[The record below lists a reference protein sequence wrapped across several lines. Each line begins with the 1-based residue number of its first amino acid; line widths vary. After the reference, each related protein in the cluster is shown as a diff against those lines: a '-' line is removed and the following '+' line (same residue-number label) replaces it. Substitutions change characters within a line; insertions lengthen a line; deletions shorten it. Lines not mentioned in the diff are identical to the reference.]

1 MADVNLPIPALIIG
15 LGGSGAMTLYH
26 VKQQLYEIYNNRVPE
41 TVGLLVLDTAQ
52 KPLAQFTRAGERRQE
67 GMGFGV
73 VEFAP
78 REIGHLGGNARELL
92 ERAARGKRAQVGYLA
107 SWLQADY
114 YLENLPENLFNLEDG
129 AGMFRQLGRL
139 ALFRDVA
146 APAKSQF
153 YNLVREK
160 ITTIKAQRRD
170 ARSLAV
176 FIVGSLAGGTGAGL
190 FLDTAYLVR
199 ALADQNNLDVQLR
212 GYFYLPEAFAS
223 TLSASMLNDAKSRS
237 LGALRELSRFLLHED
252 WGIGYPITYQPPE
265 ARGDDLWK
273 GKLTSKLYDLVY
285 LVDGQRRRRS
295 LSDYPMAVGA
305 TPSVADAIL
314 GFIDSQAGEYQR
326 AYIVNIGNL
335 ITQRQTREGR
345 QPFVGALGTYT
356 IILPIQQMVESWAFQ
371 LALDTLD
378 ALLVPLRRDAS
389 SSLPLELDARA
400 NPERSHAPHDEVRV
414 LLTSRNDI
422 IDPRPGA
429 DTRIRPP
436 ALWAH
441 LYHFFEQR
449 RESEAPLVHRLG
461 MLGLDDWLNYFVPG
475 AEDADQAAQKVWRD
489 TRRVLA
495 LTVATEVPAS
505 DKMDPKED
513 PQHGARRIARQVEQL
528 FDKQLGMVRQG
539 GRREGGFYRDALN
552 EFVKVQVDRFRA
564 GIETY
569 VVGQLHGQDDRD
581 ALRARAGKPGWT
593 LAVLRELD
601 RALTEV
607 AELVELVRTRM
618 VGDHSPR
625 AQAVQA
631 WEAAKQEM
639 SDQRDKTR
647 AILGASPAIQAQRA
661 YLGAAE
667 HALEMYR
674 AEIARESLAEI
685 LTQMRDFLQ
694 TAIKSLETW
703 QAVLAFDM
711 RSLYARVYN
720 AKQQVITQRDQ
731 AADVPARRTIR
742 DLDWEQARYAA
753 YLEATDAR
761 QRSLDGL
768 RWDAQIEMS
777 DQGTPRLRV
786 MLSMGERAFRD
797 DQGSKT
803 GRWSDDNFAALMD
816 FCRAIFST
824 ALERE
829 SALHYL
835 STHEYDGRPD
845 ALAEELFLNSGALL
859 RYDDAVVG
867 QFVPANYLLAY
878 QDPNRP
884 EETRFLQA
892 VMDELKGRYGVSTT
906 DETLARLQNADDRF
920 RLTLVNMSE
929 LLPLRRIG
937 CYADHYQAYMSAAR
951 TERMT
956 FHVFPAEVNAVQYED
971 ELTRQLNQNRR
982 IVQDRVAVLMEDKG
996 RFQEFLTLMAH
1007 RIVVRGRDEVQ
1018 YQKDGTSNYVFYLVV
1033 PSDRPGAKPGE
1044 ADMWWLTRP
1053 GKQPSLLD
1061 AMTTY
1066 IYRERDMG
1074 FETHQPGYNFPV
1086 DYDRVRAYLRLVREK
1101 ETEKRI
1107 NTGELARDDPD
1118 MQEWLDEMDEDDPAW
1133 RDLARA
1139 IVEHDVLK
1147 EFARELALEL
1157 PAMAQQMEQFRTG
1170 VDETGQTID
1179 RADELALHEK
1189 FDLYSMAV
1197 VVLRGEIA
1205 AKRED
1210 AALHAGKAGI
1220 LGARA
1225 AAPNRNGDG
1234 DAKERDKGTG
1244 SLLPY

>member
-26 VKQQLYEIYNNRVPE
+26 VKQQLFEIYNNRVPE

-52 KPLAQFTRAGERRQE
+52 KPLAQFRRAGERRDE

-78 REIGHLGGNARELL
+78 REMGHLGGNARELL
-92 ERAARGKRAQVGYLA
+92 ERAARGKKAQVGYLS
-107 SWLQADY
+107 SWLQSDY

-160 ITTIKAQRRD
+160 ITTIKSQRRD

-199 ALADQNNLDVQLR
+199 AIADQNNLDVQLR
-212 GYFYLPEAFAS
+212 GYFYLPESFAS

-237 LGALRELSRFLLHED
+237 MGALRELSRFLLHED

-285 LVDGQRRRRS
+285 LVDGQRRRRA
-295 LSDYPMAVGA
+295 LSDYPMAVGT

-314 GFIDSQAGEYQR
+314 SFIDSQAGEYQR
-326 AYIVNIGNL
+326 AYIVNIGNQ

-371 LALDTLD
+371 LALDSLD
-378 ALLVPLRRDAS
+378 ALLVPVRRDAS
-389 SSLPLELDARA
+389 SHLPLELDPRA
-400 NPERSHAPHDEVRV
+400 NLERSHSPHDEVRV

-422 IDPRPGA
+422 IDPRSGA
-429 DTRIRPP
+429 DIRIRPP
-436 ALWAH
+436 ALWSH
-441 LYHFFEQR
+441 IYRFFEQR
-449 RESEAPLVHRLG
+449 RESEGPLVHRLG
-461 MLGLDDWLNYFVPG
+461 MMGLDDWLNYFVPG
-475 AEDADQAAQKVWRD
+475 AEDADHAAQKAWRD
-489 TRRVLA
+489 TRRVMS
-495 LTVATEVPAS
+495 LTVTTEVPAS

-513 PQHGARRIARQVEQL
+513 SQHGARRVARQVEQL

-552 EFVKVQVDRFRA
+552 EFVKVQVDRFRE
-564 GIETY
+564 GIEIY

-581 ALRARAGKPGWT
+581 ALRARTGKLGWT

-601 RALTEV
+601 VVLTEV
-607 AELVELVRTRM
+607 AELMELVRTRM
-618 VGDHSPR
+618 VGDRSPR

-639 SDQRDKTR
+639 MEQRTKTR
-647 AILGASPAIQAQRA
+647 AIIGAPPAIQAQRT
-661 YLGAAE
+661 YLSAAE

-674 AEIARESLAEI
+674 AEIARESLTEI
-685 LTQMRDFLQ
+685 LEQMRDFLQ
-694 TAIKSLETW
+694 TAIKSLATW
-703 QAVLAFDM
+703 ESVLAFDT
-711 RSLYARVYN
+711 RGLYARVYN

-731 AADVPARRTIR
+731 AADVPSRRTIR
-742 DLDWEQARYAA
+742 DTDWEQARYTS
-753 YLEATDAR
+753 YLETTDAR
-761 QRSLDGL
+761 QQALGGL
-768 RWDAQIEMS
+768 QWDTQVEMS

-786 MLSMGERAFRD
+786 MLNMGDRVFRD
-797 DQGSKT
+797 DQASKT
-803 GRWSDDNFAALMD
+803 GRWSDDNFSALMD
-816 FCRAIFST
+816 FCRDIFST
-824 ALERE
+824 ALDRE
-829 SALHYL
+829 SVLHYL
-835 STHEYDGRPD
+835 ATHEYDGRPD

-884 EETRFLQA
+884 EQTRFLQR
-892 VMDELKGRYGVSTT
+892 VMDELKGHYGVSTT

-920 RLTLVNMSE
+920 RLTLVNMAE

-937 CYADHYQAYMSAAR
+937 CYTDHYQAYMSAAR

-956 FHVFPAEVNAVQYED
+956 FHVFPAEVHAVQYED
-971 ELTRQLNQNRR
+971 ELTRQLSQNRR
-982 IVQDRVAVLMEDKG
+982 IVQPRVSVLMEDKE

-1007 RIVVRGRDEVQ
+1007 QIVVRGRDEVQ
-1018 YQKDGTSNYVFYLVV
+1018 YAKDGVSNYLFYLVV
-1033 PSDRPGAKPGE
+1033 PADRPGAKPGE
-1044 ADMWWLTRP
+1044 ADMWWLTKP
-1053 GKQPSLLD
+1053 DKQPSLLD

-1066 IYRERDMG
+1066 IYRERDVG
-1074 FETHQPGYNFPV
+1074 YETHQLGYNFPI
-1086 DYDRVRAYLRLVREK
+1086 DYDRVRAYLRFVREK
-1101 ETEKRI
+1101 ETDKRI
-1107 NTGELARDDPD
+1107 NTGELAQDDPD
-1118 MQEWLDEMDEDDPAW
+1118 MQEWLDELDPDSPAW
-1133 RDLARA
+1133 QDLARA

-1147 EFARELALEL
+1147 EFAHELELEL
-1157 PAMAQQMEQFRTG
+1157 PVMAQQMEQFRTG

-1179 RADELALHEK
+1179 RADELALHEQ

-1210 AALHAGKAGI
+1210 AALHAGKAGL
-1220 LGARA
+1220 LGGVTAVKNDQEA
-1225 AAPNRNGDG
+1225 GEQQQDE
-1234 DAKERDKGTG
+1234 DG